1 MLKNKSFLSFIRT
14 CHFCIHFLHCFEFK
28 NLKRQSN
35 WNQNLNLC
43 WFWWNFRF
51 DSQQSLVEDDLD
63 DRPLTLEF
71 SRFYVSPTS
80 SNDLTSK
87 DNKDDS
93 ISVDKTSN
101 TSVDTKRQLSAK
113 NSFDT
118 ESVSTVSTID
128 YQSRVITVAEIHRHV
143 DNVDNKHL
151 DENLRQNANNNIR
164 KTDVDENYNER
175 RRYDVEETSSEMSED
190 GTTET
195 LSEDDDHQRSVNSMA
210 SSLNRCQFHH
220 HHFTSGFFVWKCFAQ
235 LFCAYSLGL

>member
-1 MLKNKSFLSFIRT
+1 MPFLYP
-14 CHFCIHFLHCFEFK
+14 FLHCFEFK

-63 DRPLTLEF
+63 DQPLTLEF

-175 RRYDVEETSSEMSED
+175 RYDVEETSSEMSED

-210 SSLNRCQFHH
+210 SSLNRCQFHQRNILQAAFLFESVLRSFSAH
-220 HHFTSGFFVWKCFAQ
+220 TVWVCSF
-235 LFCAYSLGL
+235 